1 MLPSKDTDPAMAKT
15 MTMTKAMAKTM
26 AKTMAMTKAM
36 AKTMAMAE
44 EYTGTVTLKDPNSLA
59 CLLCGD
65 ELMCKQAD
73 SSIYK
78 VSSSILYR
86 IKSNSMTV
94 F

>member
-1 MLPSKDTDPAMAKT
+1 MLPSKDTDPA
-15 MTMTKAMAKTM
+15 M

-36 AKTMAMAE
+36 AKTMAMTE
-44 EYTGTVTLKDPNSLA
+44 EYTGTVTLEDPNSVA

>member
-1 MLPSKDTDPAMAKT
+1 MPSKDTDPA
-15 MTMTKAMAKTM
+15 M

-36 AKTMAMAE
+36 AKTMAKTMAMAMTKAKTE

-73 SSIYK
+73 SSVYT

-86 IKSNSMTV
+86 IESNSMTV